1 MGLFSGL
8 GIDNSFT
15 GEVDPTADYAA
26 PSSPENN
33 PEGHPEPDDGGWFD
47 ALFGPGAYAASVKAA
62 EDQQRNFDPA
72 NPGTSAENIGTQGD
86 DPGNG
91 NENGSEPIVPIDLT
105 PDPRDIDWFHPL
117 AQQEY
122 EAPGVRNFSKF
133 MPRGVQQNR
142 GLFRGPNLSK
152 GKGALYQPWTREG
165 GSRYVPKSIWNYDPV
180 ELTDWSG
187 GLL

>member
-1 MGLFSGL
+1 MYFGGE
-8 GIDNSFT
+8 GEIDTNQDVI
-15 GEVDPTADYAA
+15 GGQGTADPDYGDYGPPFEWGDWDSMLANAEWHAA
-26 PSSPENN
+26 R
-33 PEGHPEPDDGGWFD
+33 
-47 ALFGPGAYAASVKAA
+47 
-62 EDQQRNFDPA
+62 QQDNFDPA

-91 NENGSEPIVPIDLT
+91 NGNGSEPIVPIDLT